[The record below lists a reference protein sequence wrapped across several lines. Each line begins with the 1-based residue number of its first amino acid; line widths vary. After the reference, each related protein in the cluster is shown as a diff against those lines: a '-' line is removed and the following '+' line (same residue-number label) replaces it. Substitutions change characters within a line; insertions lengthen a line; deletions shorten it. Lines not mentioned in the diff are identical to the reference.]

1 MVISDMCYN
10 GFTASPSVGRSSD
23 FMMLVKSVLL
33 LHRLFYTSIFF
44 VIVRYC
50 GLIIS
55 SNFCLSST
63 YVVDNN
69 VMYVS
74 CER

>member
-33 LHRLFYTSIFF
+33 LHWLFYTSLFF
-44 VIVRYC
+44 CHRA
-50 GLIIS
+50 LLWFD
-55 SNFCLSST
+55 NFK
-63 YVVDNN
+63 
-69 VMYVS
+69 
-74 CER
+74 